1 MHNVSV
7 NLEQIY
13 PLMQERLAAGET
25 VQFTP
30 RGVSMRPMIYG
41 ERDQVVLSPAPAKL
55 KKYDLPLYR
64 RKNGQFVLHRVVKV
78 GDTYTCIGDNQ
89 YDYEPGVRH
98 EQIIAVTTAFIH
110 NGKKYSVHS
119 FSYWL
124 YCRLWHFTRPV
135 RLNYRR
141 FKGLLYRIKKLFT
154 GKK

>member
-13 PLMQERLAAGET
+13 PLMLERLAAGES

-41 ERDQVVLSPAPAKL
+41 DRDQVILSPAPARL
-55 KKYDLPLYR
+55 RKYDVPLYR
-64 RKNGQFVLHRVVKV
+64 RANGQFVLHRIVKV
-78 GDTYTCIGDNQ
+78 GDAYTCIGDNQ
-89 YDYEPGVRH
+89 FDYEPGVRH
-98 EQIIAVTTAFIH
+98 DQIIAVTTGFIR

-119 FSYWL
+119 LSYWL
-124 YCRLWHFTRPV
+124 YCRLWHLGRSVRKAYWRIIRLLHPV
-135 RLNYRR
+135 KV
-141 FKGLLYRIKKLFT
+141 FFV